1 MALIQEVQDG
11 KFVEDTSA
19 SSSSSTSGKK
29 KNVDNTMGQDQFLQ
43 LLVAQMQ
50 YQDPLEPTS
59 NTEWVAQMATFSMV
73 ESLNNMQDA
82 FDKQSAN
89 ALVGKYVFIND
100 GDNGYIKGKV
110 DYITKQNG
118 KTMLSVNDKLYEM
131 DKLDTVSDEE
141 YYQGAILAN
150 DLHKMIQLLPDEKN
164 VTLQDA
170 GLVKSAREEYE
181 KLTETQ
187 KKFVDS
193 SDIQKLTALETK
205 IDAFKATEFTASVNG
220 LPSVGEIEEADEE
233 TFNEYSKKFAD
244 TQTLFENLTEKQ
256 RKLIDEKTLN
266 QYSLL
271 EAAIQKGI
279 SKFGKPADGETG
291 TQTDVAALLQKIL
304 DELQSQNKGGTEDT
318 GSTES
323 TDDAESAENTD
334 STESTDS
341 TEASN

>member
-1 MALIQEVQDG
+1 MALIQEVKDG
-11 KFVEDTSA
+11 RFVEDTSE
-19 SSSSSTSGKK
+19 SSSTGAGSKK

-73 ESLNNMQDA
+73 ESLNNMQSA

-100 GDNGYIKGKV
+100 GDNGYVKGKV
-110 DYITKQNG
+110 DYITKQDG
-118 KTMLSVNDKLYEM
+118 KTKLSVNDKLYDL

-170 GLVKSAREEYE
+170 GLVRSAREEYD

-187 KKFVDS
+187 KKFVDKA
-193 SDIQKLTALETK
+193 DLNKLTALEAK
-205 IDAFKATEFTASVNG
+205 IDAFKATEFTSAVNS
-220 LPSVGEIEEADEE
+220 LPAVGAIEEADEE
-233 TFNEYSKKFAD
+233 TFNKYQ
-244 TQTLFENLTEKQ
+244 TQFTEAKELYDNLTEKQ
-256 RKLIDEKTLN
+256 RKLVDEKIVN
-266 QYSLL
+266 QYTAVG
-271 EAAIQKGI
+271 EAVNKAAEKY
-279 SKFGKPADGETG
+279 KPSDGTAGGDGSQSE
-291 TQTDVAALLQKIL
+291 VSALLQKIL
-304 DELQSQNKGGTEDT
+304 DELQNQNNADG
-318 GSTES
+318 
-323 TDDAESAENTD
+323 N
-334 STESTDS
+334 
-341 TEASN
+341 